1 MGDVGDLTGMAVGRR
16 FGIAAVVTV
25 VVAVVVSAALA
36 VTTPPRSG
44 PYCRTGCLT
53 RPWTDAAPFV
63 PRDYWW
69 MYPMLVLLLAA
80 VALAVTVHGMAPAGR
95 APAGLTGVLLGTAA
109 TTLLLADYG
118 IQLAMVQPALLAGEG
133 GDLVLWSQYNPHG
146 LFIVLED
153 VGYAVWGL
161 AFVFLGSALAGRRRG
176 AASGAGWTLVAGG
189 VLTLVALV
197 VYALGYRS
205 ALDYRFEVAAIALTW
220 LTLGIAGVQ
229 LAVALRRPASR
240 R

>member
-1 MGDVGDLTGMAVGRR
+1 MAGGRR
-16 FGIAAVVTV
+16 FGLAAAVTV
-25 VVAVVVSAALA
+25 AGAVVVSAVLA

-53 RPWTDAAPFV
+53 RPWTDASSFV

-80 VALAVTVHGMAPAGR
+80 VALAVTLHALARPGR
-95 APAGLTGVLLGTAA
+95 ALAGLTGVLLGTAA
-109 TTLLLADYG
+109 TTLLVADYG
-118 IQLAMVQPALLAGEG
+118 IQLAVVQPALLAGEG

-146 LFIVLED
+146 LFIALED

-161 AFVFLGSALAGRRRG
+161 AFVFLGSALAARRRS
-176 AASGAGWTLVAGG
+176 AASAAGWTLLAGG
-189 VLTLVALV
+189 SLTLVALV
-197 VYALGYRS
+197 AYALAYRS
-205 ALDYRFEVAAIALTW
+205 ALEYRFEVTAIALAW
-220 LTLGIAGVQ
+220 LTLGVTA
-229 LAVALRRPASR
+229 LLAAVALRRPAPR